1 MCFRQR
7 RRLPLRVQVAPP
19 KVQRRAKVQEARA
32 RVMLRVGLSQV
43 QVPLLQEEQVQV
55 QVLLLQEEQV
65 QVQDKTH
72 SQV

>member
-1 MCFRQR
+1 M
-7 RRLPLRVQVAPP
+7 
-19 KVQRRAKVQEARA
+19 QRRAKVQGARA

-65 QVQDKTH
+65 QVQVLLLQEEQVQVQDKTH